1 LTGAVFIRAEMLA
14 GVAFEV
20 AVARLRDLAGGWLAG
35 ASWQAYHDEGHSL
48 VRVGPAAGL
57 SRLVEVA
64 FRDVTMHGESAVM
77 ALRWEAAGPGG
88 GLFPVLDAD
97 LILSRYELS
106 GTLVTMAGVYRTP
119 LGTVGALLD
128 QAGLHL
134 VAEATARA
142 FVRQI
147 ALAVADPAPA
157 LAGQEAGPVAR
168 WRRVPLVPGQA

>member
-1 LTGAVFIRAEMLA
+1 MRAEMLA

-35 ASWQAYHDEGHSL
+35 VSWQAYHDEGHSL
-48 VRVGPAAGL
+48 VRVGPAGPTAGL

-77 ALRWEAAGPGG
+77 ALRWAAAGPGG

-97 LILSRYELS
+97 LTLSRYEPS

-128 QAGLHL
+128 RAGLHL
-134 VAEATARA
+134 VAQATARA

-157 LAGQEAGPVAR
+157 RAGQEAGLAAR